1 MRGDPA
7 LGCGKRRVS
16 ILQDKIPLLILLTV
30 GAAFTC
36 TWLILLRKRLS
47 IAWYAAVLI
56 AIAHTVYGVLT
67 VKAFAF
73 LETGFDGASLGNMS
87 LFGGVFMMPLAYWL
101 GAKIS
106 KRPIKEVFDIF
117 TPCMIF
123 TVMCARVNC
132 ILSGCCQGLP
142 IPGTNGVH
150 FPTREAEI
158 LFYVILLV
166 LLCPR
171 IWRGM
176 TQGRAYPLYMM
187 CYGAFRFIIESFRKS
202 DAAGLFHIAHLWA
215 LIALLL
221 GISIYIEMKT
231 SKTKPRRRR

>member
-1 MRGDPA
+1 M
-7 LGCGKRRVS
+7 
-16 ILQDKIPLLILLTV
+16 QDKIQLLILLTV

-142 IPGTNGVH
+142 IPGTNGMH

-187 CYGAFRFIIESFRKS
+187 CYGAFRFIIEFFRES
-202 DAAGLFHIAHLWA
+202 DAAGLFHRAHLWA